1 MAGLLDALGS
11 GLVKLGWG
19 KMNFV
24 TEKSVGEEMPVV
36 KEKETAAAVAANQR
50 MVRQRSGVSIS
61 EATICMLMDRFA
73 PS

>member
-1 MAGLLDALGS
+1 MAGLLDALGT

-19 KMNFV
+19 KMNFAPA
-24 TEKSVGEEMPVV
+24 KSVEEEMPAV
-36 KEKETAAAVAANQR
+36 KEKETMAAAVNQR

>member
-1 MAGLLDALGS
+1 MVEDELRSGEVSWRRNAG
-11 GLVKLGWG
+11 
-19 KMNFV
+19 
-24 TEKSVGEEMPVV
+24 GEREGA
-36 KEKETAAAVAANQR
+36 TAAAVNQR